1 MGLLEDPFLNKKPR
15 GLLPELATT
24 DPLGE
29 KREIDAIRAAPGA
42 GIGASAPEDLKID
55 RGLGSALKTGGWRVQ
70 PGDMNFG
77 MGDPGFELP
86 PSKRRM
92 EGMDFSAADLKSPP
106 AGLLAQGPPQRPF
119 GLGELELDVRRPP
132 PRPAGLGETQV
143 AGPGAPPLPTPTA
156 SNAPL
161 PPRPGVEMPMPPPRP
176 VGIGAPLPPPRPQG
190 LGAPP
195 AGLLNNQPLVSP
207 PATMQPPAAPIA
219 PPPPIA
225 PPMPITPP
233 PPPIAP
239 PTQMAGGLGAMG
251 GGAGG
256 MAGGLGGIGSALG
269 GIAKALGGG
278 GGKAPPPEA
287 KPPVLDP
294 SRAGPETSQQE
305 AQSRAKAPAML
316 QGLLKPQDLVD
327 PRKKR
332 MA

>member
-1 MGLLEDPFLNKKPR
+1 MGLLEDPFLTKKPR

-92 EGMDFSAADLKSPP
+92 TGMDFGREDLKAPP
-106 AGLLAQGPPQRPF
+106 SGLLASGPPQRPF
-119 GLGELELDVRRPP
+119 GLGEMELAMPRPP
-132 PRPAGLGETQV
+132 PRPSGLGETQV
-143 AGPGAPPLPTPTA
+143 AGPGAPPSLPTPTA
-156 SNAPL
+156 SSMPL
-161 PPRPGVEMPMPPPRP
+161 PPPRPGVEMPMPPPRP
-176 VGIGAPLPPPRPQG
+176 VGIGAPLPPPRPAG

-207 PATMQPPAAPIA
+207 PATMQPPAPIT
-219 PPPPIA
+219 PPPL
-225 PPMPITPP
+225 PPSPPITPP
-233 PPPIAP
+233 PPPMTA
-239 PTQMAGGLGAMG
+239 PTQMAGAM

-256 MAGGLGGIGSALG
+256 MAGGLGGLGSALG

-278 GGKAPPPEA
+278 GGKTPPPEA
-287 KPPVLDP
+287 KPPQLDP
-294 SRAGPETSQQE
+294 SRAGPETSQHE
-305 AQSRAKAPAML
+305 AQSRAAIQPLM
-316 QGLLKPQDLVD
+316 QGLLKHQDLVD
-327 PRKKR
+327 PRRKGLI
-332 MA
+332 